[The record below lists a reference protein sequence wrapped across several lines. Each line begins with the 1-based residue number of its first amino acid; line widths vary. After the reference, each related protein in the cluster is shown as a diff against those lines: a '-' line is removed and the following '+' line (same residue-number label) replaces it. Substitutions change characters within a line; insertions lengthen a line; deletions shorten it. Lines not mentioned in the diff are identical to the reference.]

1 MGNDSRS
8 MTAAEARQF
17 NTFSVANT
25 IAVES
30 ALNCGCEAYRDV
42 FTYNRWKAQGFQVQ
56 RGQKAIRLP
65 LVRVVDREDPKT
77 GKTETRRILGRSAVF
92 CRCQVK
98 PIERRR
104 Q

>member
-1 MGNDSRS
+1 MS
-8 MTAAEARQF
+8 AADARQF
-17 NTFSVANT
+17 NTQSIANT

-30 ALNCGCEAYRDV
+30 ALNCGCQAYRDV

-56 RGQKAIRLP
+56 RGEKAVRLP
-65 LVRVVDREDPKT
+65 LVREVSREDPNT
-77 GKTETRRILGRSAVF
+77 GEVTTRRILGRSAVF

-98 PIERRR
+98 PIERR

>member
-8 MTAAEARQF
+8 MSAAEARQF
-17 NTFSVANT
+17 NTHSVANT

-56 RGQKAIRLP
+56 RGQKAVRLP
-65 LVRVVDREDPKT
+65 LVRDVSREDPET
-77 GKTETRRILGRSAVF
+77 GEVTTRRILGRSAVF

-98 PIERRR
+98 PIERGA
-104 Q
+104 